1 MSQVS
6 RENGMQRYAEDLAV
20 CMRCYYEKEN
30 FSSNWVLKIS
40 SFKQNA
46 ATLRLT
52 TFID

>member
-30 FSSNWVLKIS
+30 F
-40 SFKQNA
+40 
-46 ATLRLT
+46 
-52 TFID
+52 FIELGIKNI